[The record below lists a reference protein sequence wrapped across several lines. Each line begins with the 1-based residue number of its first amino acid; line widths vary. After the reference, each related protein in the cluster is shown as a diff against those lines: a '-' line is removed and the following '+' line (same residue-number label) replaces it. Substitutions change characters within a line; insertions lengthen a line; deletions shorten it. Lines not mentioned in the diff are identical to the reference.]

1 MPNTFTA
8 GDRVRFA
15 GDYLRRIAE
24 HGTYLASWI
33 GTVDSATDRSVVV
46 RWDESPTLPSTG
58 RPSDLERAEAAR

>member
-24 HGTYLASWI
+24 HGT
-33 GTVDSATDRSVVV
+33 VVV